1 LSAIQTISAPAAS
14 PLRIGV
20 RPEVELFLC
29 CARTRMDES
38 HVARLLQLLDGA
50 LDWDFI
56 MNFAESHSLIPLLYF
71 HLHARAPE
79 KVPAH
84 VYEKLR
90 EQFRR
95 ISALNMFLSGE
106 LRRLL
111 KLFAA
116 HDIAAIPY
124 KGPALAAKAYGN
136 ISLRHFGDL
145 DILVRQRDVLSVM
158 KLLVAEGYELHPPLN
173 DVQQALML
181 RTQCNLPF
189 TRDAHRLI
197 VEIHWRVSAR
207 LFSTPLEEDA
217 LWENLQTDT
226 FEKMPINALAPE
238 DLLLSLCVHGAKH
251 LWERLSWI
259 ADIAQLLEV
268 HADLNW
274 ASLLEHARRTGTERM
289 LLLGLYVA
297 HDLLGARLPAQVVGQ
312 LQAEP
317 EITPLANQIYARLF
331 EDGSEASGM
340 SGYFIFQLKARRR
353 LRDKFNYCRYVI
365 SPTEEDL
372 TLLTLPAPL
381 SFIYY
386 LLRPLRMLWT
396 GGPSHLQH

>member
-1 LSAIQTISAPAAS
+1 
-14 PLRIGV
+14 V
-20 RPEVELFLC
+20 RPEIELLLC
-29 CARTRMDES
+29 CARVRLDDG
-38 HVARLLQLLDGA
+38 HVARLNQLLDGA
-50 LDWDFI
+50 LAWDFLLTY
-56 MNFAESHSLIPLLYF
+56 AERHGLIPLLYT

-79 KVPAH
+79 KVTPA

-95 ISALNMFLSGE
+95 ISALNVYLSGE

-116 HDIAAIPY
+116 HGIDAIPY
-124 KGPALAAKAYGN
+124 KGPALAAKAYGR
-136 ISLRHFGDL
+136 IALRHFGDL
-145 DILVRQRDVLSVM
+145 DILVRRRDVPRVIE
-158 KLLVAEGYELHPPLN
+158 LLVAEDYVQHPPLN
-173 DVQQALML
+173 GVQQALML

-189 TRDAHRLI
+189 TRDAHRLV

-207 LFSTPLEEDA
+207 LFSSPLDEESV
-217 LWENLQTDT
+217 WENLHTET
-226 FEKMPINALAPE
+226 FEGTEINALAPE

-259 ADIAQLLEV
+259 TDIAQLLEV
-268 HADLNW
+268 HPDLNW
-274 ASLLEHARRTGTERM
+274 TRLLESARRTGTERM
-289 LLLGLYVA
+289 LLLGLRIA
-297 HDLLGARLPAQVVGQ
+297 RDLLGARLPAQIER
-312 LQAEP
+312 QAEADA
-317 EITPLANQIYARLF
+317 EIVPLANQVYARLF
-331 EDGSEASGM
+331 EVDGDATGM
-340 SGYFIFQLKARRR
+340 SGYFIFQLKARSR

-372 TLLTLPAPL
+372 TLLSLPAPL

>member
-1 LSAIQTISAPAAS
+1 MQTISAPAAAS
-14 PLRIGV
+14 PSRVGV
-20 RPEVELFLC
+20 RPEIELFLC
-29 CARTRMDES
+29 CARTRMDEG
-38 HVARLLQLLDGA
+38 HVARLHQLLDGA

-56 MNFAESHSLIPLLYF
+56 LGFAESHSLIPLLYF

-79 KVPAH
+79 KIPPH

-95 ISALNMFLSGE
+95 ISALNMYLSGE

-111 KLFAA
+111 KLFAT

-124 KGPALAAKAYGN
+124 KGPALAAQAYGN
-136 ISLRHFGDL
+136 IALRHFGDL
-145 DILVRQRDVLSVM
+145 DILVRQRDVLRVM

-173 DVQQALML
+173 GVQQALML

-207 LFSTPLEEDA
+207 LFSSPLDEDA
-217 LWENLQTDT
+217 LWENLRTDT
-226 FEKMPINALAPE
+226 FEKTQINALAPE

-259 ADIAQLLEV
+259 TDIAQLLEV
-268 HADLNW
+268 HTDLNW
-274 ASLLEHARRTGTERM
+274 PGLLERARRTGTERM
-289 LLLGLYVA
+289 LLLGLHVA
-297 HDLLGARLPAQVVGQ
+297 HDLLGARLPEQVEVQ
-312 LQAEP
+312 LQADP
-317 EITPLANQIYARLF
+317 EIARLADQIYARLF
-331 EDGSEASGM
+331 AGGDEASGM

-353 LRDKFNYCRYVI
+353 LRDKFNYCRYVV

-372 TLLTLPAPL
+372 TLLSLPAPL

>member
-1 LSAIQTISAPAAS
+1 MQTISVAKTQPVRA
-14 PLRIGV
+14 GV
-20 RPEVELFLC
+20 RPEIELMLC
-29 CARTRMDES
+29 CARTRSDDEV
-38 HVARLLQLLDGA
+38 VARLRELLDGA
-50 LDWDFI
+50 LDWEFALR
-56 MNFAESHSLIPLLYF
+56 FAESHSLIPLLYF
-71 HLHARAPE
+71 HLHAHAPE
-79 KVPAH
+79 KVPPA

-90 EQFRR
+90 DQYRR
-95 ISALNMFLSGE
+95 ISALNVYLSGE

-116 HDIAAIPY
+116 HSIEAIPY

-136 ISLRHFGDL
+136 IALRHFGDL
-145 DILVRQRDVLSVM
+145 DILVRQRDVLRVM
-158 KLLVAEGYELHPPLN
+158 ELLVAEGYALHPPLN

-189 TRDAHRLI
+189 TRDGRRLI

-207 LFSTPLEEDA
+207 LFSSPLDEES
-217 LWENLQTDT
+217 LWENSGLDS
-226 FEKMPINALAPE
+226 FEGTTIKTLAPE

-268 HADLNW
+268 YPDLNW
-274 ASLLEHARRTGTERM
+274 SRLLERARRSGTERM

-297 HDLLGARLPAQVVGQ
+297 HDLLGAKLPAHVTAQFELDAG
-312 LQAEP
+312 
-317 EITPLANQIYARLF
+317 ITMLAGQIYSRLF
-331 EDGSEASGM
+331 AEGSEASGM
-340 SGYFIFQLKARRR
+340 SGYFLFQLKARRR
-353 LRDKFNYCRYVI
+353 LRDKFNYCRYVV

-372 TLLTLPAPL
+372 TMLSLPAPL
-381 SFIYY
+381 SFVYY

>member
-1 LSAIQTISAPAAS
+1 MQTISALPAS
-14 PLRIGV
+14 PLRADV

-29 CARTRMDES
+29 CARTRMDER
-38 HVARLLQLLDGA
+38 HVARLRQLLDGA
-50 LDWDFI
+50 LDWEFI
-56 MNFAESHSLIPLLYF
+56 LSFAESHGLIPLLYS

-79 KVPAH
+79 KVPPA

-90 EQFRR
+90 ERFRS
-95 ISALNMFLSGE
+95 ISALNMYLSGE

-111 KLFAA
+111 KLFDA

-136 ISLRHFGDL
+136 IALRHFGDL
-145 DILVRQRDVLSVM
+145 DIIVRQRDVLRVM
-158 KLLVAEGYELHPPLN
+158 NLLVAEGYALHPPLN

-207 LFSTPLEEDA
+207 LFSSPLEEET
-217 LWENLQTDT
+217 LWSNLHTDT
-226 FEKMPINALAPE
+226 FEGTLINALAPE

-259 ADIAQLLEV
+259 TDIAQLIET
-268 HADLNW
+268 HPGLNW
-274 ASLLEHARRTGTERM
+274 SSLLEHARRTGTQRM

-297 HDLLGARLPAQVVGQ
+297 HDLLGARLPEQVEER
-312 LQAEP
+312 LHADL
-317 EITPLANQIYARLF
+317 EIVPLANQIYARLF
-331 EDGSEASGM
+331 AGGSDAGGM
-340 SGYFIFQLKARRR
+340 SGYFVFQLKARRR

-372 TLLTLPAPL
+372 TLLSLPAPL

>member
-1 LSAIQTISAPAAS
+1 MQTISVPNTQPVRA
-14 PLRIGV
+14 GV
-20 RPEVELFLC
+20 RPEIELLLC
-29 CARTRMDES
+29 CARARMDAGL
-38 HVARLLQLLDGA
+38 VARLRELLDGS
-50 LDWDFI
+50 LDWDFALR
-56 MNFAESHSLIPLLYF
+56 FAESHSLIPLLYF
-71 HLHARAPE
+71 HLHAHAPE
-79 KVPAH
+79 KVPPV

-90 EQFRR
+90 DQYRR
-95 ISALNMFLSGE
+95 ISALNVYLSGE

-116 HDIAAIPY
+116 HGIEAIPY

-136 ISLRHFGDL
+136 IALRHFGDL
-145 DILVRQRDVLSVM
+145 DILVRQRDVLRVM
-158 KLLVAEGYELHPPLN
+158 ELLIAEGYALHPPLN
-173 DVQQALML
+173 GVQQALML

-189 TRDAHRLI
+189 TRDGRRLI

-207 LFSTPLEEDA
+207 LFSSPLEEES
-217 LWENLQTDT
+217 LWENSGLDS
-226 FEKMPINALAPE
+226 FEGMTTRTLAPE

-268 HADLNW
+268 YPGLNW
-274 ASLLEHARRTGTERM
+274 ARLLEGARRSGTERM

-297 HDLLGARLPAQVVGQ
+297 HDLLGAKLPAEVEAQVA
-312 LQAEP
+312 LDE
-317 EITPLANQIYARLF
+317 EIERLAGQIYSRLF
-331 EDGSEASGM
+331 AEGSEASGM
-340 SGYFIFQLKARRR
+340 SGYFLFQLKARRR
-353 LRDKFNYCRYVI
+353 LRDKFNYCRYVV

-372 TLLTLPAPL
+372 TLLSLPASL
-381 SFIYY
+381 SFVYY

>member
-1 LSAIQTISAPAAS
+1 
-14 PLRIGV
+14 
-20 RPEVELFLC
+20 
-29 CARTRMDES
+29 MDEENA
-38 HVARLLQLLDGA
+38 ARFIGLIEGA
-50 LDWDFI
+50 LDWDFLL
-56 MNFAESHSLIPLLYF
+56 NFAESHSLIPLLYF
-71 HLHARAPE
+71 HLHARAQG
-79 KVPAH
+79 KVPPA

-95 ISALNMFLSGE
+95 ISALNMYLSGE

-111 KLFAA
+111 KVFAA
-116 HDIAAIPY
+116 HNIEAIPY

-136 ISLRHFGDL
+136 IALRHFGDL

-158 KLLVAEGYELHPPLN
+158 NLLVAEGYELHPPLN
-173 DVQQALML
+173 AVQQALML

-207 LFSTPLEEDA
+207 LFSSPLDEET
-217 LWENLQTDT
+217 LWNDLHTDL
-226 FEKMPINALAPE
+226 FEGTQVNALAPE

-251 LWERLSWI
+251 LWERISWI

-268 HADLNW
+268 YTEMNW
-274 ASLLEHARRTGTERM
+274 ANLLERARRTGTQRM
-289 LLLGLYVA
+289 LLLGLCVA
-297 HDLLGARLPAQVVGQ
+297 HDLLGARLPAEVEEK
-312 LQAEP
+312 LQADP
-317 EITPLANQIYARLF
+317 EIIRLAEQIYARLF
-331 EDGSEASGM
+331 YGGSDAGGM
-340 SGYFIFQLKARRR
+340 SGYFIFQLKARPR
-353 LRDKFNYCRYVI
+353 LLDKFNYCRYVI

-372 TLLTLPAPL
+372 TLLSLPAPL

>member
-1 LSAIQTISAPAAS
+1 MQTISAPTATPSKA
-14 PLRIGV
+14 GV
-20 RPEVELFLC
+20 RPEIELFLC
-29 CARTRMDES
+29 CARTHMDDA
-38 HVARLLQLLDGA
+38 HVARLHRLLDGT

-56 MNFAESHSLIPLLYF
+56 LRFAESHSLIPLLYS

-79 KVPAH
+79 KAPAA
-84 VYEKLR
+84 VYEELR
-90 EQFRR
+90 EKFRR
-95 ISALNMFLSGE
+95 ISALNMYLSGE

-116 HDIAAIPY
+116 HEIEAVPY

-136 ISLRHFGDL
+136 IALRHFGDL
-145 DILVRQRDVLSVM
+145 DILVRQRDVLRVM
-158 KLLVAEGYELHPPLN
+158 KLLVAEGYALHPPLN
-173 DVQQALML
+173 DVQQSLML

-189 TRDAHRLI
+189 TRDAHRQI

-207 LFSTPLEEDA
+207 LFSSPLDEET
-217 LWENLQTDT
+217 LWDNLHTDT
-226 FEKMPINALAPE
+226 FQGMRINALAPE
-238 DLLLSLCVHGAKH
+238 DLLLSLCVHGTKH

-259 ADIAQLLEV
+259 TDIAQLLEV
-268 HADLNW
+268 HPDLNW
-274 ASLLEHARRTGTERM
+274 ASLLERARRTGTERM

-297 HDLLGARLPAQVVGQ
+297 HDLLGARLPEQVAAVIRSD
-312 LQAEP
+312 P
-317 EITPLANQIYARLF
+317 EIVQLASQIYAGLWA
-331 EDGSEASGM
+331 DGHDAGGM
-340 SGYFIFQLKARRR
+340 SGYFIFQMKARRR

-372 TLLTLPAPL
+372 TLLSLPAPL
-381 SFIYY
+381 SFVYY

>member
-1 LSAIQTISAPAAS
+1 MEAW
-14 PLRIGV
+14 
-20 RPEVELFLC
+20 
-29 CARTRMDES
+29 
-38 HVARLLQLLDGA
+38 HVARLRQLLDGA
-50 LDWDFI
+50 LDWNFI
-56 MNFAESHSLIPLLYF
+56 LGFAESHSLIPLLYT

-79 KVPAH
+79 KVPPP

-95 ISALNMFLSGE
+95 ISALNMYLSGE

-111 KLFAA
+111 KLFSA
-116 HDIAAIPY
+116 HDIEAVPY
-124 KGPALAAKAYGN
+124 KGPALAATAYGS
-136 ISLRHFGDL
+136 IALRHFGDL
-145 DILVRQRDVLSVM
+145 DILVRQRDVLRVM
-158 KLLVAEGYELHPPLN
+158 KLLVAEGYALHPPLN
-173 DVQQALML
+173 EVQQALML

-189 TRDAHRLI
+189 TRDGRRLI

-207 LFSTPLEEDA
+207 LFSSPLDEDD
-217 LWENLQTDT
+217 LWENLHTDT
-226 FEKMPINALAPE
+226 FEGMQINALAPE

-259 ADIAQLLEV
+259 TDIAQLIEV

-274 ASLLEHARRTGTERM
+274 TSLLERARRTGTERM

-297 HDLLGARLPAQVVGQ
+297 HDLLGARLPEEVEGQ
-312 LQAEP
+312 LQSDP
-317 EITPLANQIYARLF
+317 EIVPLARQIYARLF
-331 EDGSEASGM
+331 EGGDDASGM

-372 TLLTLPAPL
+372 TLISLPAPL
-381 SFIYY
+381 AFVYY

>member
-1 LSAIQTISAPAAS
+1 
-14 PLRIGV
+14 
-20 RPEVELFLC
+20 
-29 CARTRMDES
+29 MDER
-38 HVARLLQLLDGA
+38 HVLRLCQLLDGA
-50 LDWDFI
+50 LDWEFI
-56 MNFAESHSLIPLLYF
+56 LSFAGSHSLIPLLYS

-79 KVPAH
+79 KVPPA

-95 ISALNMFLSGE
+95 ISALNVYLSGE

-116 HDIAAIPY
+116 HDVDAIPY

-136 ISLRHFGDL
+136 IALRHFGDL
-145 DILVRQRDVLSVM
+145 DILVRQRDVLRVM
-158 KLLVAEGYELHPPLN
+158 NLLIDEGYGLHPPLN
-173 DVQQALML
+173 GVQQALML

-207 LFSTPLEEDA
+207 LFSSPLDEDA
-217 LWENLQTDT
+217 LWENLHTAT
-226 FEKMPINALAPE
+226 FEGTQINALAPE

-259 ADIAQLLEV
+259 TDIAQLLAV
-268 HADLNW
+268 HPDLNW
-274 ASLLEHARRTGTERM
+274 SNLLERAHRTGTERM

-297 HDLLGARLPAQVVGQ
+297 HDLLDAHLPEQVGGR
-312 LQAEP
+312 LQADT
-317 EITPLANQIYARLF
+317 EIVGLAGQIYARLLTGAS
-331 EDGSEASGM
+331 DASGM

-372 TLLTLPAPL
+372 TLLKLPAPL

>member
-1 LSAIQTISAPAAS
+1 
-14 PLRIGV
+14 
-20 RPEVELFLC
+20 
-29 CARTRMDES
+29 MDER
-38 HVARLLQLLDGA
+38 HMARLRQLLDGA
-50 LDWDFI
+50 LDWEFI
-56 MNFAESHSLIPLLYF
+56 LNFGESHGLIPLLYS

-79 KVPAH
+79 KVPPA

-90 EQFRR
+90 ERFRR
-95 ISALNMFLSGE
+95 ISALNMYLSGE

-111 KLFAA
+111 TLFAA

-136 ISLRHFGDL
+136 IALRQFGDL
-145 DILVRQRDVLSVM
+145 DIIVRQRDVLRVM
-158 KLLVAEGYELHPPLN
+158 NLLVAEGYALHPPLN

-207 LFSTPLEEDA
+207 LFSSPLDEET
-217 LWENLQTDT
+217 LWSNLHTDT
-226 FEKMPINALAPE
+226 FEGTPINALAPE

-259 ADIAQLLEV
+259 TDIAQLIEV
-268 HADLNW
+268 HPDLNW
-274 ASLLEHARRTGTERM
+274 ASLLERARRTGTERM

-297 HDLLGARLPAQVVGQ
+297 HDLLGARLHEQVEGR
-312 LQAEP
+312 LHADP
-317 EITPLANQIYARLF
+317 EIVPLANQIYAPLF
-331 EDGSEASGM
+331 EGGSDAGGM

-372 TLLTLPAPL
+372 TLLSLPAPL

>member
-1 LSAIQTISAPAAS
+1 MPTISAPSTLPA
-14 PLRIGV
+14 RVGV
-20 RPEVELFLC
+20 RPEVELLLC
-29 CARTRMDES
+29 CARTRMDDKQVE
-38 HVARLLQLLDGA
+38 RLRQLLDGA
-50 LDWDFI
+50 LDWEYI
-56 MNFAESHSLIPLLYF
+56 LSFAENHSLLPLLYF

-79 KVPAH
+79 KVPPA

-90 EQFRR
+90 ERFRR
-95 ISALNMFLSGE
+95 ISALNMYLSGE

-111 KLFAA
+111 RLFAA

-124 KGPALAAKAYGN
+124 KGPALAAQAYGN
-136 ISLRHFGDL
+136 IALRHFGDL
-145 DILVRQRDVLSVM
+145 DILVRQRDVTRVM
-158 KLLVAEGYELHPPLN
+158 KLLVAEGYALHPPLN

-207 LFSTPLEEDA
+207 LFSSPLDEEA
-217 LWENLQTDT
+217 LWNDLRTDS
-226 FEKMPINALAPE
+226 FEGTQINALAPE

-251 LWERLSWI
+251 LWERLSWV

-268 HADLNW
+268 QEDLNW
-274 ASLLEHARRTGTERM
+274 TNLLERARRTGTERM

-297 HDLLGARLPAQVVGQ
+297 HDLLGAALPAQVEGP
-312 LQAEP
+312 LRDDP
-317 EITPLANQIYARLF
+317 EIVFLAHQIYARLF
-331 EDGSEASGM
+331 TGGDDANGM

-372 TLLTLPAPL
+372 TLLSLPAPL

>member
-1 LSAIQTISAPAAS
+1 MPS
-14 PLRIGV
+14 RVGV
-20 RPEVELFLC
+20 RSEIELFLC
-29 CARTRMDES
+29 CARTRMEEG
-38 HVARLLQLLDGA
+38 HVARLRQLLDGA
-50 LDWDFI
+50 LDWAFI
-56 MNFAESHSLIPLLYF
+56 LDFAESHGLVPLLYT

-79 KVPAH
+79 KVPPA
-84 VYEKLR
+84 VLAKLR
-90 EQFRR
+90 DQFRR
-95 ISALNMFLSGE
+95 ISALNVYLSGE

-116 HDIAAIPY
+116 HDIDAIPY
-124 KGPALAAKAYGN
+124 KGPALAATAYGN
-136 ISLRHFGDL
+136 IALRHFGDL
-145 DILVRQRDVLSVM
+145 DILVRQRDVLRVM
-158 KLLVAEGYELHPPLN
+158 RLLVAEGYALHPPLN
-173 DVQQALML
+173 GVQQELML

-207 LFSTPLEEDA
+207 LFSSPLDEET
-217 LWENLQTDT
+217 LWDNLRTDT
-226 FEKMPINALAPE
+226 FEGTTINALAPE

-268 HADLNW
+268 YPDLNW
-274 ASLLEHARRTGTERM
+274 TNLLERARLTGTERM
-289 LLLGLYVA
+289 LLLGLHVA
-297 HDLLGARLPAQVVGQ
+297 HDLLGARLAARVEGMS
-312 LQAEP
+312 QADP
-317 EITPLANQIYARLF
+317 EIVPLANRIYARLF
-331 EDGSEASGM
+331 ESGGDAAGGM
-340 SGYFIFQLKARRR
+340 SGYFMFQLKARRR

-372 TLLTLPAPL
+372 TLLSLPAPL
-381 SFIYY
+381 SFVYY

>member
-1 LSAIQTISAPAAS
+1 MQTISAPPAP
-14 PLRIGV
+14 PLRVGV

-29 CARTRMDES
+29 CARTRMEAW
-38 HVARLLQLLDGA
+38 HVARLRQLLDGA
-50 LDWDFI
+50 LDWNFI
-56 MNFAESHSLIPLLYF
+56 LGFAESHSLIPLLYT

-79 KVPAH
+79 KVPPP

-95 ISALNMFLSGE
+95 ISALNMYLSGE

-111 KLFAA
+111 KLFSA
-116 HDIAAIPY
+116 HDIEAVPY
-124 KGPALAAKAYGN
+124 KGPALAATAYGS
-136 ISLRHFGDL
+136 IALRHFGDL
-145 DILVRQRDVLSVM
+145 DILVRQRDVLRVM
-158 KLLVAEGYELHPPLN
+158 KLLVAEGYALHPPLN
-173 DVQQALML
+173 EVQQALML

-189 TRDAHRLI
+189 TRDGRRLI

-207 LFSTPLEEDA
+207 LFSSPLDEDD
-217 LWENLQTDT
+217 LWENLHTDT
-226 FEKMPINALAPE
+226 FEGMQINALAPE

-259 ADIAQLLEV
+259 TDIAQLIEV

-274 ASLLEHARRTGTERM
+274 TSLLERARRTGTERM

-297 HDLLGARLPAQVVGQ
+297 HDLLGARLPEEVEGQ
-312 LQAEP
+312 LQSDP
-317 EITPLANQIYARLF
+317 EIVPLARQIYARLF
-331 EDGSEASGM
+331 EGGDDASGM

-372 TLLTLPAPL
+372 TLISLPAPL
-381 SFIYY
+381 AFVYY

>member
-1 LSAIQTISAPAAS
+1 MDDKQVER
-14 PLRIGV
+14 LR
-20 RPEVELFLC
+20 
-29 CARTRMDES
+29 
-38 HVARLLQLLDGA
+38 QLLDGA
-50 LDWDFI
+50 LDWEYI
-56 MNFAESHSLIPLLYF
+56 LSFAENHSLLPLLYF

-79 KVPAH
+79 KVPPA

-90 EQFRR
+90 ERFRR
-95 ISALNMFLSGE
+95 ISALNMYLSGE

-111 KLFAA
+111 RLFAA

-124 KGPALAAKAYGN
+124 KGPALAAQAYGN
-136 ISLRHFGDL
+136 IALRHFGDL
-145 DILVRQRDVLSVM
+145 DILVRQRDVTRVM
-158 KLLVAEGYELHPPLN
+158 KLLVAEGYALHPPLN

-207 LFSTPLEEDA
+207 LFSSPLDEEA
-217 LWENLQTDT
+217 LWNDLRTDS
-226 FEKMPINALAPE
+226 FEGTQINALAPE

-251 LWERLSWI
+251 LWERLSWV

-268 HADLNW
+268 QEDLNW
-274 ASLLEHARRTGTERM
+274 TNLLERARRTGTERM

-297 HDLLGARLPAQVVGQ
+297 HDLLGAALPAQVEGP
-312 LQAEP
+312 LRDDP
-317 EITPLANQIYARLF
+317 EIVFLAHQIYARLF
-331 EDGSEASGM
+331 TGGDDANGM

-372 TLLTLPAPL
+372 TLLSLPAPL

>member
-1 LSAIQTISAPAAS
+1 MRAN
-14 PLRIGV
+14 V
-20 RPEVELFLC
+20 RPEVELLLC
-29 CARTRMDES
+29 CARARMDER
-38 HVARLLQLLDGA
+38 HVARLHQLLDGT
-50 LDWDFI
+50 LDWKLVI
-56 MNFAESHSLIPLLYF
+56 AYAESHGLVPLLYF
-71 HLHARAPE
+71 HLHARAAE
-79 KVPAH
+79 KVPPT

-95 ISALNMFLSGE
+95 ISALNVYLSGE

-116 HDIAAIPY
+116 RDIDAIPY
-124 KGPALAAKAYGN
+124 KGPALAVKAYGQ

-145 DILVRQRDVLSVM
+145 DIIVRRRDVPRIID
-158 KLLVAEGYELHPPLN
+158 LLVAEGYALHPPLN
-173 DVQQALML
+173 PVQQSLML

-207 LFSTPLEEDA
+207 LFSSPLDEDA
-217 LWENLQTDT
+217 LWRTLHAET
-226 FEKMPINALAPE
+226 FEGMQINALAPE

-259 ADIAQLLEV
+259 TDISQLLEV
-268 HADLNW
+268 QTDLNW
-274 ASLLEHARRTGTERM
+274 PRLLERARRTGTERM

-297 HDLLGARLPAQVVGQ
+297 SDLLGARLS
-312 LQAEP
+312 AEVEARMKSDA
-317 EITPLANQIYARLF
+317 EIVPLANQIYARLF
-331 EDGSEASGM
+331 EDDSNEASGI
-340 SGYFIFQLKARRR
+340 SGYFMFQLKARRR
-353 LRDKFNYCRYVI
+353 LRDKFNYCRYVV

-372 TLLTLPAPL
+372 TLLRLPAPL
-381 SFIYY
+381 SFVYY

-396 GGPSHLQH
+396 GGPTHLQH

>member
-1 LSAIQTISAPAAS
+1 MQTISVANTQPVRA
-14 PLRIGV
+14 GV
-20 RPEVELFLC
+20 RPEIELMLC
-29 CARTRMDES
+29 CARARMNA
-38 HVARLLQLLDGA
+38 HALARLRELLDGP
-50 LDWDFI
+50 LDWDFALR
-56 MNFAESHSLIPLLYF
+56 FAESHSLIPLLYV
-71 HLHARAPE
+71 HLHAHAPE
-79 KVPAH
+79 KVPPAL
-84 VYEKLR
+84 YEKLR
-90 EQFRR
+90 DQYRR
-95 ISALNMFLSGE
+95 ISALNVYLSGE

-116 HDIAAIPY
+116 HEIEAIPY

-158 KLLVAEGYELHPPLN
+158 RLLIAEGYALHPPLN

-189 TRDAHRLI
+189 TRDGRRLI

-207 LFSTPLEEDA
+207 LFSSPLDEEG
-217 LWENLQTDT
+217 LWEDSGFDS
-226 FEKMPINALAPE
+226 FEGTMIKTLAPE

-268 HADLNW
+268 YPDLNW
-274 ASLLEHARRTGTERM
+274 GRLLESARRSGTERM

-297 HDLLGARLPAQVVGQ
+297 HDLLGAKLPAHVIAQIEID
-312 LQAEP
+312 A
-317 EITPLANQIYARLF
+317 EITTLAGQIYSRLF
-331 EDGSEASGM
+331 AEGSEASGM
-340 SGYFIFQLKARRR
+340 SGYFMFQLKARRR
-353 LRDKFNYCRYVI
+353 LRDKFNYCRYVV

-372 TLLTLPAPL
+372 TLLKLPAPL
-381 SFIYY
+381 SFVYY
-386 LLRPLRMLWT
+386 VLRPLRMLWT